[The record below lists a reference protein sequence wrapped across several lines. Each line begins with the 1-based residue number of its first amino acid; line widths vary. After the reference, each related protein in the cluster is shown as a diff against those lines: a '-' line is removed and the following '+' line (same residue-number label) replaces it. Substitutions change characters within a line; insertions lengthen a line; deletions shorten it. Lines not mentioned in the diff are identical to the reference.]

1 VSRCLLSEIFY
12 RECAGCNSFVDMGSY
27 LCDSCLKTLP
37 YVKNSCP
44 SCGYPLEVETAYCMN
59 CFNENKYDFLYIP
72 FWYTGV
78 IKKLLKEIKFRYGV
92 RGIYFL
98 KELISTLNYDF
109 SGYDVVVSVPSHM
122 IRKLRRFRHPAD
134 IISDVLA
141 DKNKIPKKGILVR
154 HKYTKYQW
162 QLKKKSRKINVKNAI
177 GIKSDVSKLNILLV
191 DDILTTGNT
200 INECARVLKK
210 GGASN
215 VDCFVLSKGV
225 FI

>member
-1 VSRCLLSEIFY
+1 
-12 RECAGCNSFVDMGSY
+12 MGSY

-44 SCGYPLEVETAYCMN
+44 SCGYPLEVEAAYCRN
-59 CFNENKYDFLYIP
+59 CFNKNKYDFLYIP

-78 IKKLLKEIKFRYGV
+78 IKTLLKEIKFRYGV

-109 SGYDVVVSVPSHM
+109 SGYDAVVAVPSHM
-122 IRKLRRFRHPAD
+122 IRKLRRFKHPAD

-141 DKNKIPKKGILVR
+141 DKNNIPKKGILVR

-210 GGASN
+210 DGASK